1 MMLSTLRLLY
11 IEDDNDILEEVAF
24 FLKKRVK
31 ELYTAGNGQE
41 GLELFDKYAPDLII
55 TDIQMPVMNGLEMCS
70 HIREKDKNVA
80 IIVTSAYNDNSFLS
94 HSIELAI
101 GGYLIKP
108 INLAKLLE
116 TIQRISEPLILR
128 KELENKNKELTRINK
143 NLDKIADEKTKKL
156 ESFYRHDALTKLKN
170 MVKLNEELIKKEYSF
185 LLLLDISNFSVLNK
199 QYGKKFADSILVEAA
214 EVLKAH
220 ETSEILLFKA
230 ESDRFVFLLKNSDK
244 ELAIYFCKQIIAF
257 FDSTMLKVNSHPV
270 AISFNIGISPI
281 YHSIFPII
289 NAEYALDKSKKSGS
303 RFFTFYNDDDS
314 VYKEEKEM
322 IKWLDITKEMIEQ
335 DKIQPYYQPILDIE
349 SNTVTKYEVLA
360 RGFYKNEVIAPV
372 YFLESAI
379 RLGLITSLTRMIIN
393 KSFAFFEHN
402 EYEFSINL
410 TERDFLEDYLCS
422 FLDLKT
428 AQYNIDPSR
437 VTFEVLESVTTANEN
452 HQIIDKLI
460 SLKAKGFKIAIDDFG
475 IESSNFSRL
484 IEIDFDYI
492 KIDGMFIKNLD
503 TNTKD
508 IMIVKAIVNL
518 ANTLGIKTVAEFV
531 KNQKVLDIVRK
542 CGVTS
547 AQGYCIGKP
556 QEGLLENFECKEE

>member
-1 MMLSTLRLLY
+1 MLSTLRVLY
-11 IEDDNDILEEVAF
+11 VEDDNDILEEVAF

-31 ELYTAGNGQE
+31 ELYIASDGQE
-41 GLELFDKYAPDLII
+41 GLELFNKHSPDLVI
-55 TDIQMPVMNGLEMCS
+55 TDIQMPVMNGLEMCE

-116 TIQRISEPLILR
+116 TIQRTSEPLILR
-128 KELENKNKELTRINK
+128 KEIEHKNEELIRINK

-156 ESFYRHDALTKLKN
+156 EYFYRHDTLTKLKN
-170 MVKLNEELIKKEYSF
+170 MVKLNEELNTKEYSL

-214 EVLKAH
+214 EVLKTH

-230 ESDRFVFLLKNSDK
+230 ESDRFVFLLKNPN
-244 ELAIYFCKQIIAF
+244 EALAIHFCKQIIAF

-281 YHSIFPII
+281 CHSTFPII

-303 RFFTFYNDDDS
+303 RFFTFYDDDDT

-322 IKWLDITKEMIEQ
+322 IKWLDITKEMIEK
-335 DKIQPYYQPILDIE
+335 DNIQPYYQPILDLK
-349 SNTVTKYEVLA
+349 SNTITKYEVLA
-360 RGFYKNEVIAPV
+360 RGFYKNEIIAPV
-372 YFLESAI
+372 YFLESAK

-402 EYEFSINL
+402 KYEFSINL
-410 TERDFLEDYLCS
+410 TERDFLEDYLCD

-428 AQYNIDPSR
+428 AQYNIDPTR

-452 HQIIDKLI
+452 HQIIDKLT
-460 SLKAKGFKIAIDDFG
+460 SLKKKGFKIAVDDFG

-503 TNTKD
+503 INEKD

-518 ANTLGIKTVAEFV
+518 ANTLGIETVAEFV
-531 KNQKVLDIVRK
+531 KNKKVLDIVRE

-556 QEGLLENFECKEE
+556 EENLLKDFECKEE

>member
-170 MVKLNEELIKKEYSF
+170 MVKLNEELIKEEYSF

-270 AISFNIGISPI
+270 AISFNIGISPV

>member
-270 AISFNIGISPI
+270 AISFNIGISPV